1 MITVNFQMLALD
13 SGDTVLDIGCG
24 SGRHTAA
31 AYDRSTGLVVGA
43 DTNLDDLK
51 QAEARLGWHENLGAH
66 GKTRWAL
73 TGADITAL
81 PFKDQSID
89 LVICSEVLE
98 HIPAPHHAIGECIR
112 VLRPGRDMVVSV
124 PRRWPETICWALS
137 REYRTTPGGHI
148 RIYRSKDLIGD
159 LQSCGM
165 THWGTHYA
173 HSLHA
178 PFWWLKCLLGPN
190 RDKLW
195 PVALYHRFLT
205 WDLMANPRVTRLL
218 ETLLDPIMGKSVVL
232 YFRKNPQ
239 VPSSQGQPGPGDP
252 MLTPAACRQA

>member
-1 MITVNFQMLALD
+1 MITVNFQLLALD
-13 SGDTVLDIGCG
+13 PKDTLLDIGCG
-24 SGRHTAA
+24 SGRHAAA
-31 AYDRSTGLVVGA
+31 AYDLKTGLVVGA

-51 QAEARLGWHENLGAH
+51 QAKDRLCWHKDMGSDQKN
-66 GKTRWAL
+66 RWAL

-81 PFKDQSID
+81 PFQDQSID

-98 HIPAPHHAIGECIR
+98 HIPHPHRAIGECIR

-124 PRRWPETICWALS
+124 PHRWPETICWALS
-137 REYRTTPGGHI
+137 RQYRTTRGGHV
-148 RIYRSKDLIGD
+148 RIYRSKDLIND
-159 LQSCGM
+159 IESSGM
-165 THWGTHYA
+165 THWATHYA

-178 PFWWLKCLLGPN
+178 PFWWLKCLLGPS

-205 WDLMANPRVTRLL
+205 WDLMAKPRVTRLL

-232 YFRKNPQ
+232 YFRKNSLM
-239 VPSSQGQPGPGDP
+239 PSSGCRRSHQH
-252 MLTPAACRQA
+252 TPR